1 MLGSGQSLS
10 LDAQAAWQKLREER
24 ETVLVATGIEFTPT
38 WFARGDLSAVKRTK
52 GEKRAATRE
61 RKRLMEEGAGLFE
74 GLGLGEGEKEM
85 KGEGQLME
93 VDGEDN
99 DEGGVRLV

>member
-1 MLGSGQSLS
+1 V
-10 LDAQAAWQKLREER
+10 R
-24 ETVLVATGIEFTPT
+24 VAIGTEFTPT
-38 WFARGDLSAVKRTK
+38 WFARGDISKMKRTK

-74 GLGLGEGEKEM
+74 GLGLGGGEKEV

-93 VDGEDN
+93 VGGEDN
-99 DEGGVRLV
+99 GESRVKTA

>member
-1 MLGSGQSLS
+1 MGT
-10 LDAQAAWQKLREER
+10 D
-24 ETVLVATGIEFTPT
+24 FTPT
-38 WFARGDLSAVKRTK
+38 WFAGGNISGVKRTK

-74 GLGLGEGEKEM
+74 GLDLGGGEKKV

-93 VDGEDN
+93 VDGEHD
-99 DEGGVRLV
+99 DEGGVKIT